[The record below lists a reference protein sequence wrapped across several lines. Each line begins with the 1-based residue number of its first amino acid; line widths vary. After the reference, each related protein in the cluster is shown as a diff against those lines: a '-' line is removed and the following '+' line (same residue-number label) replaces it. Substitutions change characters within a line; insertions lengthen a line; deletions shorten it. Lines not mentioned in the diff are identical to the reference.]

1 MPGRF
6 PPIPRD
12 TAYIAATVFSSE
24 SVCLA
29 IGDHADQLVAGLDF
43 TPIDV
48 VNSHAAWAGIVCL
61 FVTVLQYVDNLPD
74 HRAVDATRTRPDWKY
89 ALHLP
94 AGYPGFDGGR
104 LCEFRHQ
111 LWQRPAARQILQQ
124 VLDRLTGFGLPATRA
139 EDVLNAVCAIS
150 RLERLIE
157 ALHVVLEAVASTAP
171 EWLLTITRPH
181 WYERYHRLQM
191 TYTLPRTRVEQ
202 INLARAID
210 ADAVYLLQA
219 LAKIEPMP
227 EVVLEVERMW
237 QEWDRQ
243 FSQTTAHLEWRD
255 TQVVC
260 SAGCGTHCSWRGAN
274 RAQLRF
280 VS

>member
-1 MPGRF
+1 
-6 PPIPRD
+6 
-12 TAYIAATVFSSE
+12 VFSSE

-202 INLARAID
+202 INLAQAID